1 MSRNTPPPPP
11 SPIEEEQQEDER
23 THEVI
28 LEEQEE
34 PEVEVFVCGA
44 ENKEVVDEQNAWE
57 EETEYSV
64 VETASQIE
72 SKGMKI
78 ELKQEKATIVNDM
91 CRNWIRTKLASRMS
105 LNEKLTMKV
114 VYGPVQFK
122 NTVNYFDVTI
132 YMRHFERA

>member
-1 MSRNTPPPPP
+1 MSRNTPPLP

-28 LEEQEE
+28 LEDQEAGEEE
-34 PEVEVFVCGA
+34 PEVEEFVSDA

-72 SKGMKI
+72 SKGMI
-78 ELKQEKATIVNDM
+78 SN
-91 CRNWIRTKLASRMS
+91 
-105 LNEKLTMKV
+105 
-114 VYGPVQFK
+114 
-122 NTVNYFDVTI
+122 
-132 YMRHFERA
+132 